1 MHTLILEQRNSARI
15 TGVVKVNSF
24 DDNNIFMD
32 TEEGALVIKGTGLHV
47 SRLTLEKGEADVE
60 GRISAL
66 SYSDKKSVSKKGES
80 IVKRMFS

>member
-1 MHTLILEQRNSARI
+1 
-15 TGVVKVNSF
+15 
-24 DDNNIFMD
+24 MD